1 MIPAPTVLLPQEI
14 IRRKRD
20 GQSLPREDIRAFVAG
35 ITDGRVTEAQAAAFA
50 MAVCCRGMDMAERV
64 ALTLAMRDSGTV
76 VDWRPFNLPGPVVDK
91 HSSGG
96 VGDKTSLILAP
107 ALAACGAF
115 VPMVS
120 GRGLGHTGGTLD
132 KFESIP
138 GYDALPGLDRLARVV
153 ADAGCAVVGATPE
166 VAPADKRLYAIR
178 DVTGTVES
186 LDLITASILSKK
198 LAAGLQ
204 GLVMDVTFGNGAFM
218 ATQDAAAALAH
229 SIAGVARGAGLPT
242 VALLTDMNQVLGWAA
257 GNAVEMHEAIAIL
270 RAEPPEPRLYEV
282 TATLAAELLAL
293 CGLAAD
299 AVEGRRRFDTVIA
312 DGRAAERFA
321 RMVAALGGPA
331 DLLEHPDRHLPVAPV
346 VRPVFPDRAGVVAA
360 MDTRAVGIAIVRL
373 GGGRVGTGDRIDHRV
388 GFSAVAGVGDAVGP
402 GGRPLAMVHA
412 ATVDAAEAAARAL
425 RTAVTVSIAD
435 AAPVAGPLIPLT
447 L

>member
-1 MIPAPTVLLPQEI
+1 MAPAPTALLPQEI

-20 GQSLPREDIRAFVAG
+20 GQSLPPEDIRAFVAG

-76 VDWRPFNLPGPVVDK
+76 LDWRPFNLPGPVVDK

-218 ATQDAAAALAH
+218 ATQDAAAALAR

-242 VALLTDMNQVLGWAA
+242 VALLTDMNQVLGRAA
-257 GNAVEMHEAIAIL
+257 GNAVEMHEAITIL
-270 RAEPPEPRLYEV
+270 RGDPPEPRLYEV
-282 TATLAAELLAL
+282 TAALAAELLAL
-293 CGLAAD
+293 CGLATD
-299 AVEGRRRFDTVIA
+299 AAEGRRRFDVVIA

-331 DLLEHPDRHLPVAPV
+331 DLLEHPDRHLPAAPV

-360 MDTRAVGIAIVRL
+360 MDTRAIGIAIIRL
-373 GGGRVGTGDRIDHRV
+373 GGGRVDTSDCIDHRV
-388 GFSAVAGVGDAVGP
+388 GFSTIAGVGEAVGP
-402 GGRPLAMVHA
+402 GDRPLAMVHA
-412 ATVDAAEAAARAL
+412 ATADAAEAAAHAL
-425 RTAVTVSIAD
+425 RTAVTVAA
-435 AAPVAGPLIPLT
+435 AAPAAGPLIPLT

>member
-1 MIPAPTVLLPQEI
+1 MAPSPRLLPQEI

-20 GQSLPREDIRAFVAG
+20 GLSLTPAEIGAFVAG
-35 ITDGRVTEAQAAAFA
+35 ITGGGVTEAQAAAFA
-50 MAVCCRGMDMAERV
+50 MAVCCRGMDMDERV

-76 VDWRPFNLPGPVVDK
+76 VDWRPFHLPGPVVDK

-138 GYDALPGLDRLARVV
+138 GYQALPGLDRLARVV
-153 ADAGCAVVGATPE
+153 ADVGCAVVGATPE

-198 LAAGLQ
+198 LAAGLE

-218 ATQDAAAALAH
+218 ATQAEAEALAR
-229 SIAGVARGAGLPT
+229 SITGVARGAGLPT
-242 VALLTDMNQVLGWAA
+242 VALLTDMNQVLGRTA
-257 GNAVEMHEAIAIL
+257 GNAVEMREAIAVL
-270 RAEPPEPRLYEV
+270 RGEASDPRLYEV
-282 TATLAAELLAL
+282 TAELGAELLAL

-299 AVEGRRRFDTVIA
+299 AAEGRRRFDAAVA
-312 DGRAAERFA
+312 DGRAADRFA

-331 DLLEHPDRHLPVAPV
+331 DLLEHPERHLPAAPV
-346 VRPVFPDRAGVVAA
+346 VRPVFPARAGVVAA
-360 MDTRAVGIAIVRL
+360 MDTRAIGVAIIRL
-373 GGGRVGTGDRIDHRV
+373 GGGRVDTADRIDHAV
-388 GFSAVAGVGDAVGP
+388 GFSSTAAPGEDVGP
-402 GGRPLAMVHA
+402 GGRPLALVHA
-412 ATVDAAEAAARAL
+412 ATDAAADAAADAL
-425 RTAVTVSIAD
+425 RAAVTVAD
-435 AAPVAGPLIPLT
+435 AAPAAGPLIPLR

>member
-1 MIPAPTVLLPQEI
+1 MAPASSTLLPQEI
-14 IRRKRD
+14 VRRKRD
-20 GQSLPREDIRAFVAG
+20 GLSLTQEEIRAFVAG
-35 ITDGRVTEAQAAAFA
+35 IADEQVTEAQAAAFA
-50 MAVCCRGMDMAERV
+50 MAVCCRGMTMTERV
-64 ALTLAMRDSGTV
+64 FLTLAMRDSGTV
-76 VDWRPFNLPGPVVDK
+76 VDWRPFRLPGPVVDK

-120 GRGLGHTGGTLD
+120 GGGLGHTGGTLD
-132 KFESIP
+132 KVESIP
-138 GYDALPGLDRLARVV
+138 GYDAVPGLDRLARVV
-153 ADAGCAVVGATPE
+153 ADVGCAVVGATPE

-218 ATQDAAAALAH
+218 ATQDAAQDLAR
-229 SIAGVARGAGLPT
+229 SIVGVARGAGLPT
-242 VALLTDMNQVLGWAA
+242 VALLTDMNQVLGRAA
-257 GNAVEMHEAIAIL
+257 GNAVEMHEAIAVL
-270 RAEPPEPRLYEV
+270 RGERPEPRLYEV
-282 TATLAAELLAL
+282 TAELAAELLAL
-293 CGLAAD
+293 CGLAPD
-299 AVEGRRRFDTVIA
+299 AAEGRRRFDAVIA

-331 DLLEHPDRHLPVAPV
+331 DLLEHPERHLPAAPV

-360 MDTRAVGIAIVRL
+360 MDTRAIGVAIVRL
-373 GGGRVGTGDRIDHRV
+373 GGGRVDTAERIDHGV
-388 GFSAVAGVGDAVGP
+388 GFSAIAGVGEDVGP
-402 GGRPLAMVHA
+402 GARPLATVHA
-412 ATVDAAEAAARAL
+412 ATADAAEAAAQAL
-425 RTAVTVSIAD
+425 RAAVTV
-435 AAPVAGPLIPLT
+435 AATAPAAGPLIPIRL
-447 L
+447 